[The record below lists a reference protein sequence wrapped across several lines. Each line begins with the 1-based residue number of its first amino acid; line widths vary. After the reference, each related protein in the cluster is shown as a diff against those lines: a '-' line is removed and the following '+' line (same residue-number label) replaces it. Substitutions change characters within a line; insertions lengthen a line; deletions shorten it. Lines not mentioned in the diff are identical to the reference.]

1 MYMTYTWSQIT
12 ITFWLFQ
19 KWVFCVLHA
28 CCTLF
33 SDIQNLQIHQ
43 LLSILK
49 QFLKDFKNNTQ
60 LLRNVL
66 RATITAM
73 FSDFA
78 SSWRLWFT
86 GGYWPCAVKIVSH
99 TVLAFSPSSLK
110 VSVPPGKPDKFL
122 KINKEVFRLLIPPH
136 YTKMLR
142 NPNGHYLSFVKAEW
156 MQLLF
161 SGCV

>member
-12 ITFWLFQ
+12 IKSWLFQ
-19 KWVFCVLHA
+19 KWVFGVLQP

-33 SDIQNLQIHQ
+33 SDIRNLQIHQ

-49 QFLKDFKNNTQ
+49 QFVKDFKNNTQ
-60 LLRNVL
+60 LLRNFL
-66 RATITAM
+66 RTTITAS
-73 FSDFA
+73 FF
-78 SSWRLWFT
+78 RLCIILKT
-86 GGYWPCAVKIVSH
+86 LVYRRPCAAKTVPH
-99 TVLAFSPSSLK
+99 TLLALSPSSPK

-136 YTKMLR
+136 YTKILR
-142 NPNGHYLSFVKAEW
+142 NPNGHYLSFVKAES

-161 SGCV
+161 